1 MMILKRGIKSCLIS
15 FVFVFLI
22 SNVSGVRISEIESN
36 PAGTDAGAEWVELFS
51 EQEVD
56 LDKWKLVNND
66 GDEFELDGT
75 FSGYF
80 VVEFSEQ
87 WLDNKDEKVFLYD
100 KNTLV
105 DESELFFD
113 SANND
118 KTHQFCDSWV
128 FNSGTKGRENDC
140 AGKEEDDDENKEDE
154 KSGEIVLEKADGEEI
169 INLGGSGSVISLNSP
184 AVQDKEKVIYES
196 KNEKIKKYAVYGFA
210 LFLIFVVVVLLVR
223 E

>member
-1 MMILKRGIKSCLIS
+1 MKNLVIILVFIS
-15 FVFVFLI
+15 LL
-22 SNVSGVRISEIESN
+22 SSVSGVRINEIESN

-66 GDEFELDGT
+66 GDEFELDRT

-100 KNTLV
+100 RNNLI

-128 FNSGTKGRENDC
+128 FNSGTKGKENDC
-140 AGKEEDDDENKEDE
+140 AGEEKEEEDNEDE
-154 KSGEIVLEKADGEEI
+154 KSGEIVLEKVGRVAEADEKETI
-169 INLGGSGSVISLNSP
+169 DLGGSGNVISLNSP
-184 AVQDKEKVIYES
+184 ATENKEKVVYES

-210 LFLIFVVVVLLVR
+210 LFLVFVVVVLLVR
-223 E
+223 G